1 MNPDIAIVSWKQ
13 TSWQKAGCPHF
24 ATLVKQEQLIQM
36 REKPYSSEIPLI
48 SLEVTFQIKILSKLI
63 AETRFLQNVW
73 YKCVSLRFPNL
84 VSYAKNV
91 GAKNT
96 FLRAEPTRSLMFY
109 REICFVRLQKLPEKV
124 FAFYTL
130 QWFFVLFTADRHAT
144 ALLVAGIL
152 LQMCAFSLSST
163 VRFKFVK
170 VF

>member
-1 MNPDIAIVSWKQ
+1 
-13 TSWQKAGCPHF
+13 
-24 ATLVKQEQLIQM
+24 M

-124 FAFYTL
+124 FAFYNFNDFLFCSL
-130 QWFFVLFTADRHAT
+130 QIDMPPRFLLLESCYKCVL
-144 ALLVAGIL
+144 
-152 LQMCAFSLSST
+152 SLCLPQ
-163 VRFKFVK
+163 
-170 VF
+170 